1 MEETNSLFEQSVAES
16 FVSSDAELV
25 HQALSGRT
33 VAYGKLVRRW
43 SGKILALCHARTGH
57 AHTAE
62 DLAQETLL
70 RGFLALGSLTDRR
83 KFGPWL
89 CGIATRV
96 CLDWLKSPRRSQV
109 SSSELDQ
116 HAAPAPSPAGRE
128 VDQVDRKDEVG
139 LLLVEVER
147 LPENYRQVLMLYYYG
162 DHTYRELA
170 EILGVSAATVNVR
183 LTKARALLRRRLGG
197 S

>member
-1 MEETNSLFEQSVAES
+1 MESS
-16 FVSSDAELV
+16 VSSDAELV
-25 HQALSGRT
+25 HLALSGRT
-33 VAYGKLVRRW
+33 VAYEKLVRRW
-43 SGKILALCHARTGH
+43 SGKILALCHSRTGH

-70 RGFLALGSLTDRR
+70 RGFLALGSLADRR

-96 CLDWLKSPRRSQV
+96 CLDWLKSPKRSQV
-109 SSSELDQ
+109 SSGDLDA
-116 HAAPAPSPAGRE
+116 HRAPAPSLAGRE
-128 VDQVDRKDEVG
+128 VEQVDRKDEIHR
-139 LLLVEVER
+139 LLAEVEK
-147 LPENYRQVLMLYYYG
+147 LPEEYRQVLMLYYYG

-170 EILGVSAATVNVR
+170 EILDVSAATINAR
-183 LTKARALLRRRLGG
+183 LTRARALLRRRVGG

>member
-1 MEETNSLFEQSVAES
+1 M
-16 FVSSDAELV
+16 SSDAELV
-25 HQALSGRT
+25 HEALSGRT
-33 VAYGKLVRRW
+33 VAYEKLVRRW
-43 SGKILALCHARTGH
+43 SGKILALCHSRTGH
-57 AHTAE
+57 AQTAE

-70 RGFLALGSLTDRR
+70 RGFLALGSLADRR

-109 SSSELDQ
+109 ASSELDRRPV
-116 HAAPAPSPAGRE
+116 PASSAAGRE
-128 VDQVDRKDEVG
+128 VEQVDRNDEIHR
-139 LLLVEVER
+139 LLAEVEK
-147 LPENYRQVLMLYYYG
+147 LQEEYRQVLMLYYYG
-162 DHTYRELA
+162 DHTYGELA
-170 EILGVSAATVNVR
+170 EILDVSAATVNAR